1 MGILT
6 FISFVLIFQIF
17 ILLNPLDSFPLLI
30 SAHKKKMNV
39 RAIAYKSVLIA
50 FIIALVIV
58 FIGPFLF
65 NLFGISL
72 DSFRV
77 AGGIILF
84 LLGLSMVRSS
94 EDDHSNIG
102 SVDGL
107 ISLIATPLLT
117 GPAVISFITIKTYE
131 LGKIPILT
139 NLFFAFLLVAI
150 SFILLSYFV
159 DRINEK
165 IINILSK
172 VLGLFLTAVAIEMIV
187 KGILGLFK
195 ITLI

>member
-1 MGILT
+1 MGL
-6 FISFVLIFQIF
+6 FEFLSFVLIFQIF

-39 RAIAYKSVLIA
+39 RAIAYKSVIIA
-50 FIIALVIV
+50 FILALVIV

-84 LLGLSMVRSS
+84 LLGLSMVQS
-94 EDDHSNIG
+94 EEDYSEVG
-102 SVDGL
+102 SVDGM

-117 GPAVISFITIKTYE
+117 GPAVI
-131 LGKIPILT
+131 
-139 NLFFAFLLVAI
+139 
-150 SFILLSYFV
+150 
-159 DRINEK
+159 
-165 IINILSK
+165 
-172 VLGLFLTAVAIEMIV
+172 
-187 KGILGLFK
+187 
-195 ITLI
+195 

>member
-1 MGILT
+1 MGL
-6 FISFVLIFQIF
+6 FEFLSFVLIFQIF

-39 RAIAYKSVLIA
+39 RAIAYKSVIIA
-50 FIIALVIV
+50 FILALVIV

-84 LLGLSMVRSS
+84 LLGLSMVQS
-94 EDDHSNIG
+94 EEDYSEVG
-102 SVDGL
+102 SVDGM

-131 LGKIPILT
+131 IGKIAILT
-139 NLFFAFLLVAI
+139 NLFFAFLIVAVL
-150 SFILLSYFV
+150 FILLSYSV
-159 DRINEK
+159 DKINEK

-187 KGILGLFK
+187 KGVLGLFK
-195 ITLI
+195 IGLI